1 MPPRAPTPPRRLP
14 PCSNETLGICSLAV
28 DPYTAFTLNVGS
40 SAGEAPP
47 APPQG
52 DCTAQL
58 AAALRVCASAAAD
71 RLSCCSELAEL
82 GPGCLDTLE
91 LVVADDAELSAGV

>member
-1 MPPRAPTPPRRLP
+1 
-14 PCSNETLGICSLAV
+14 
-28 DPYTAFTLNVGS
+28 VGS
-40 SAGEAPP
+40 NAGEAPP

-52 DCTAQL
+52 DCTSQL
-58 AAALRVCASAAAD
+58 ATALGVCTSAAAD

-91 LVVADDAELSAGV
+91 TIVADDAELAAGL